1 MHLRTL
7 LPTLALLPLLAG
19 SRAPQQ
25 EDPVE
30 ALAEAFAAQGIDLDL
45 EAGRCSFPASIC
57 IREDLLEYVLVAD
70 YGAAH
75 ESLFATSV
83 SPTVLSTA
91 IVALGAEPGR
101 NVSWVPKDPQPTEEE
116 LRDGAPT
123 HEVVPPSGDG
133 FLIYAAWREGEETYF
148 FRLEDLI
155 TNLQTERSMRRH
167 AWVYL
172 GSRLIDD
179 EDGGQRLAAEMEG
192 NLINLSYFRAGN
204 TLFTAALPE
213 CEQQTIWLPNAALLP
228 PRGAGV
234 RLIFSRERI
243 RELSPELEA
252 GLPVHQVSAPGEDGG
267 GR

>member
-1 MHLRTL
+1 MHLRPL
-7 LPTLALLPLLAG
+7 LSILALVPLLAG
-19 SRAPQQ
+19 GSAPLR
-25 EDPVE
+25 EDPADV
-30 ALAEAFAAQGIDLDL
+30 LAAAFREQGIELDL
-45 EAGRCSFPASIC
+45 EGGRCSFPASIC

-75 ESLFATSV
+75 ESLFATAV
-83 SPTVLSTA
+83 SPTVLNTA
-91 IVALGAEPGR
+91 VVALGAEPGR
-101 NVSWVPKDPQPTEEE
+101 NVSWVPKDPQPSEEE
-116 LRDGAPT
+116 LRDGAAT

-155 TNLQTERSMRRH
+155 TNLQTERSMKRH
-167 AWVYL
+167 PWVYL

-179 EDGGQRLAAEMEG
+179 EQGGQRLAAEMEG

-234 RLIFSRERI
+234 RLIFSKERI
-243 RELSPELEA
+243 RELSAEFEST
-252 GLPVHQVSAPGEDGG
+252 LPVHRAPESGEGGG